1 MLTGHCK
8 PRVAVL
14 QWRAYNIDVSG
25 LSAVEVQMVNG
36 ERFRIG
42 TDDAEGLAMLSKKR
56 GDPGRRKV
64 TLT

>member
-1 MLTGHCK
+1 
-8 PRVAVL
+8 VL

-25 LSAVEVQMVNG
+25 LSAVELQIVNG
-36 ERFRIG
+36 KRYLIG
-42 TDDAEGLAMLSKKR
+42 IDDAEGLAMLSKKR